1 MTSKQLLGAVD
12 AVAPTLTASPSAIIT
27 VVRDPSNY
35 LGKQFSINP
44 AGTIDKKSSVSLSL
58 GVAIQHHVPTHED
71 LVNLLDQVGDDP
83 HAAIIN
89 ARFKDIA
96 VGEEFIILSGR
107 EIEERLSIPCADRDR
122 QNGVHQLEYRGNHYK
137 AVGRFKENVEPS
149 NWQLLDRDVDS
160 HTPQQFSD
168 LSIEVWLGKLATI
181 IPGVDQVS
189 YVFIPSASSRV
200 ARGGQTVGG
209 GNGHVWVYVQNPSDM
224 ERVRSAVLPLA
235 WHQDMAWNKPRHSKK
250 DASEIVGQG
259 QATLV
264 DQSVWTPGRLV
275 FDGQPVVG
283 EGLSVMP
290 LGAKITQRANV
301 SLDTSTVVALE
312 HNELLSSSR
321 KAGVSFE
328 RRGDGS
334 IRITANDL
342 QLSTE
347 IETQRQGLTTV
358 RELLV
363 AGMADKLRCQ
373 APFRDSESWAAFIG
387 VNQDGI
393 PFVFDHGTG
402 TTHWLTEFEQDDARL
417 IKAGAVI
424 DAALPDV
431 VADSAT
437 VLDDGV
443 VSSLASIKQV
453 KPAEYQR
460 KRAALKQANPKVS
473 LAALDSA
480 VKSWESTKAEAQTH
494 HGYAKAL
501 LSELTEAAWKPVGYH
516 GTLFV
521 LDADTRLWTN
531 LPTDMLVRNVA
542 EMHDGKDHC
551 SRGSDYKAIADHAIS
566 LATDEKYFK
575 DVPVGVAC
583 PGGFYQIVDGNVSL
597 VSLLPEHRQRVM
609 LSITPAQQLTPMFD
623 AFLHETFGSENAAEE
638 TQQIVL
644 VQEVA
649 GAIMLGL
656 MPQFQKAVLFYEPF
670 GRAGKGTFE
679 RILRN
684 LVPLNFVTAISPFK
698 WAHDYHVAALAGMR
712 FNVVG
717 ELPEGEAIP
726 ASSFK
731 TVIGGDLITGRH
743 PTHRPITFTNEAAHL
758 FMSNHLITT
767 KDQSEAFYSRWL
779 IVGFPNS
786 RLRSGLP
793 LDPGLAER
801 IIANEMPG
809 IAYWALEGARRLLA
823 NDRFSPSSTHDRLMA
838 QWRRSTSSL
847 DEFIHER
854 CELDADYKTHR
865 SVLYAEYSK
874 WCGQSGR
881 KPFSK
886 GRVKDLL
893 EHNVGMGVRLVE
905 LNGYETFCGLS
916 VKPEHKEDAKPE
928 PKTESKTG
936 RLDELLKTY

>member
-12 AVAPTLTASPSAIIT
+12 AVAPKLTASPSAIIT

-107 EIEERLSIPCADRDR
+107 EIEERLSIPGAERER
-122 QNGVHQLEYRGNHYK
+122 QNGVHQLEYRGKTYQ

-149 NWQLLDRDVDS
+149 NWQLLDRDVDN
-160 HTPQQFSD
+160 HTPQHFSD
-168 LSIEVWLGKLATI
+168 LSIEDWLGKLATI

-189 YVFIPSASSRV
+189 YVFVPSASSRV
-200 ARGGQTVGG
+200 ARGGQAVGG
-209 GNGHVWVYVQNPSDM
+209 GNGHVWMYVQNPSDM
-224 ERVRSAVLPLA
+224 ERVRSAILPLA
-235 WHQDMAWNKPRHSKK
+235 WQQDMAWNKPRHSKK
-250 DASEIVGQG
+250 DANQIIGQG

-301 SLDTSTVVALE
+301 SLDTLTVVALD
-312 HNELLSSSR
+312 HKELLASSR

-347 IETQRQGLTTV
+347 IETQRHGLTTV

-402 TTHWLTEFEQDDARL
+402 ATHWLTEFEQDEAKL
-417 IKAGAVI
+417 IKAGAAI
-424 DAALPDV
+424 DASMPNV

-443 VSSLASIKQV
+443 VSSLATIKQV

-480 VKSWESTKAEAQTH
+480 VKSWESTKVEAQTH

-501 LSELTEAAWKPVGYH
+501 LTELTEEAWKPVGYH
-516 GTLFV
+516 NTLFV
-521 LDADTRLWTN
+521 LDPDTRLWGS
-531 LPTDMLVRNVA
+531 LPVDALIKNVA
-542 EMHDGKDHC
+542 EMHDGKEHC
-551 SRGSDYKAIADHAIS
+551 SRSADYKAIADHAIS
-566 LATDEKYFK
+566 LANDEKYFK

-583 PGGFYQIVDGNVSL
+583 PGGFYQIVDGSISL
-597 VSLLPEHRQRVM
+597 VALVPEHRQRVM
-609 LSITPAQQLTPMFD
+609 LSITPAKQATPMFD
-623 AFLHETFGSENAAEE
+623 AFLHETFASENAGEE
-638 TQQIVL
+638 AQQIAL
-644 VQEVA
+644 VQQVA

-670 GRAGKGTFE
+670 GRAGKGTLE
-679 RILRN
+679 RILRK
-684 LVPLNFVTAISPFK
+684 LVPPEFVTAISPFK
-698 WAHDYHVAALAGMR
+698 WALDYHVAALAGSR

-717 ELPEGEAIP
+717 ELPESEAIP

-731 TVIGGDLITGRH
+731 TVIGCDPVTGRH

-809 IAYWALEGARRLLA
+809 IAYWALEGAKRLLA
-823 NDRFSPSSTHDRLMA
+823 GGAFSKSTTHDRLMA

-847 DEFIHER
+847 DEFIYER
-854 CELDADYKTHR
+854 CALGADLTSRR
-865 SVLYAEYSK
+865 SELYAAYTK
-874 WCGQSGR
+874 WCSESGR
-881 KPFSK
+881 KPFAK

-905 LNGYETFCGLS
+905 LNGHETFRGLS
-916 VKPEHKEDAKPE
+916 VKPE
-928 PKTESKTG
+928 TESKTD

>member
-1 MTSKQLLGAVD
+1 MTSKQQLGAVD

-58 GVAIQHHVPTHED
+58 GIAIQHHVPTHED

-107 EIEERLSIPCADRDR
+107 EIEERFSIPCADRER
-122 QNGVHQLEYRGNHYK
+122 QNGVHHLEYRGNPYK

-168 LSIEVWLGKLATI
+168 LSIEDWLGKLATI
-181 IPGVDQVS
+181 IPGVDQVN
-189 YVFIPSASSRV
+189 YVFVPSASSRV

-283 EGLSVMP
+283 DGLSVVQ
-290 LGAKITQRANV
+290 LSAQITLRANV
-301 SLDTSTVVALE
+301 ALDTSAVVLLD
-312 HNELLSSSR
+312 HKELLSSSR

-328 RRGDGS
+328 RRSDGS

-402 TTHWLTEFEQDDARL
+402 TTHWLTEFEQDDAKL

-480 VKSWESTKAEAQTH
+480 VKSWESTKVEAQTH

-521 LDADTRLWTN
+521 LDADTRLWTS
-531 LPTDMLVRNVA
+531 LPTDKLVSNVA

-551 SRGSDYKAIADHAIS
+551 SRGSDYKVIADHAIS
-566 LATDEKYFK
+566 LVTDEKYFK
-575 DVPVGVAC
+575 DAPIGVAC
-583 PGGFYQIVDGNVSL
+583 PGGFYQIVDGSVSL
-597 VSLLPEHRQRVM
+597 VHLVPEHRQRVM
-609 LSITPAQQLTPMFD
+609 LSITPAQQATPMFD
-623 AFLHETFGSENAAEE
+623 AFLHETFASENVGEE
-638 TQQIVL
+638 AQQIAL
-644 VQEVA
+644 VQQVA

-670 GRAGKGTFE
+670 GRAGKGTLE
-679 RILRN
+679 RFLRN
-684 LVPLNFVTAISPFK
+684 LVPPEYVTAISPFK
-698 WAHDYHVAALAGMR
+698 WAQDYHVATLAGAR

-717 ELPEGEAIP
+717 ELPDGEAIP
-726 ASSFK
+726 GSSFK

-767 KDQSEAFYSRWL
+767 KDQGEAFYSRWL

-793 LDPGLAER
+793 LDPGLADR

-823 NDRFSPSSTHDRLMA
+823 DGAFSKSTTHDRLMA

-847 DEFIHER
+847 DEFIYER
-854 CELDADYKTHR
+854 CALGADLTSRR
-865 SVLYAEYSK
+865 SDLYVAYTK
-874 WCGQSGR
+874 WCSESGR
-881 KPFSK
+881 KPFAK

-905 LNGYETFCGLS
+905 LNGHETFRGLS
-916 VKPEHKEDAKPE
+916 VKPE
-928 PKTESKTG
+928 TESKND
-936 RLDELLKTY
+936 RLDELLKTF